1 MEGILVKAIANLQNE
16 FPGEANTGELLDRA
30 QEILPLDNT
39 EYKIVDVKGTSKN
52 FKANIKVDFKNE
64 EELDLFVRN
73 YCYKNNETL
82 RILKTRKSE
91 NKTAKTVLTK

>member
-1 MEGILVKAIANLQNE
+1 MAGILEKAIAKLQNE
-16 FPGEANTGELLDRA
+16 FSGEANTGELLDRV
-30 QEILPLDNT
+30 QEILPLENT

-64 EELDLFVRN
+64 EEVDLFVRN

-82 RILKTRKSE
+82 RILKTRKFCLDIS
-91 NKTAKTVLTK
+91 KV

>member
-1 MEGILVKAIANLQNE
+1 MAGILEKAITKLQNE
-16 FPGEANTGELLDRA
+16 FSGEANTGELLDRV
-30 QEILPLDNT
+30 QEILPLKNT

-64 EELDLFVRN
+64 EEVDLFVRN

-82 RILKTRKSE
+82 RILKTRKFCLDIS
-91 NKTAKTVLTK
+91 KV